1 MLSFFEISFY
11 FAYFFLAGS
20 SALTAFEV
28 FSYFPKQYE
37 ALKYILAIET
47 TVNVIASVAYNKLIT
62 LIEKPNYGNITNFRY
77 LDWFATTPLLL
88 LSFTLY
94 LQYLKNKDE
103 DKDEDKESVKESNNK
118 NIENMDVEKKANKS
132 IVSFDYSKIGIIL
145 LLNIIMLIFG
155 FLGESNK
162 LNHTFACII
171 GFIPFTIM
179 FYLIWKWYGDYIKNK
194 TIFGIFLIVWSLY
207 GIVYFLP
214 NNSKNISYNILDVIA
229 KVGFGLLIWAEVVN
243 LRFNNKIPNKDNFTN
258 ID

>member
-94 LQYLKNKDE
+94 LQYLKNKDDDNDTGTE
-103 DKDEDKESVKESNNK
+103 ADNK
-118 NIENMDVEKKANKS
+118 HIENMDVEKKANKS

-171 GFIPFTIM
+171 GFIPFIIM

-243 LRFNNKIPNKDNFTN
+243 LRFNNKIPNKDDFTN